1 MKKPSKVIAKR
12 VVRASKSI
20 GKNINPFEVVREYFS
35 YKKDIEQQK
44 TDRKRIKAKRDI
56 AVKAIETDKEVILAY
71 FDMRFKERKQTLK
84 RLFKTLDKGI
94 ASKNNEIIDKALG
107 GIVVIIKDNPL
118 KDFEIF
124 RRQRIEGEIIEI

>member
-1 MKKPSKVIAKR
+1 MKKPSKVIVKR

-20 GKNINPFEVVREYFS
+20 GKSINPLDVVREYVS

-56 AVKAIETDKEVILAY
+56 AVKAIETDKEIILAY
-71 FDMRFKERKQTLK
+71 FDMRFKERKQVLK
-84 RLFKTLDKGI
+84 RIFKTLDKGI

-118 KDFEIF
+118 KDFESF
-124 RRQRIEGEIIEI
+124 RKQRLEGEIIEI